1 MGAYFI
7 TGGLGFL
14 GQYIVQA
21 LHEHDRQGEVRVMV
35 RTPRQTYLPVQ
46 SLERV
51 RLVKSDLS
59 RPESYQAALDNADTV
74 IHNAALVS
82 FKQRDR
88 QALEQ
93 ANILGTRALADAAA
107 RQGCKNFILIS
118 SISAIG
124 RKPGGL
130 ANEDTLADLAEK
142 QAHDPYGYSKLMS
155 EGEVLQYAGRMRVV
169 ILNPSVVIGPGS
181 PRIQEISRWLRLL
194 PVLPMIHTLNSFVDV
209 RDVAQAVVLALSA
222 GRSGERYIVT
232 GYNVDML
239 SFSRMALQALGSQAK
254 VIPLPDG
261 LVRLGDGLVDLLDL
275 LRINPGVR
283 RISELNVDKAYD
295 TQKIGRELGWKPAIS
310 LEQSLADTLAV
321 DAREKAC

>member
-21 LHEHDRQGEVRVMV
+21 LHEHDLQGELRVMV
-35 RTPRQTYLPVQ
+35 RTPRQTYLPLQ

-51 RLVKSDLS
+51 RMMKSDLS
-59 RPESYQAALDNADTV
+59 APESYTAALENVDTV

-82 FKQRDR
+82 FKKRNHR
-88 QALEQ
+88 ALEQ
-93 ANILGTRALADAAA
+93 ANILGTRHLAQAAA

-124 RKPGGL
+124 RNPGGL
-130 ANEDTLADLAEK
+130 ADETTPVDLGEK

-155 EGEVLQYAGRMRVV
+155 ENEALQYDGRMRVV
-169 ILNPSVVIGPGS
+169 ILNPSVIIGPGS
-181 PRIQEISRWLRLL
+181 PRIEAIRRWLRLL
-194 PVLPMIHTLNSFVDV
+194 PVLPMIRTMNSFVDV
-209 RDVAQAVVLALSA
+209 RDVAQAVILALQS

-232 GYNVDML
+232 GHNVDML
-239 SFSRMALQALGSQAK
+239 HFSRLALQALGSRAK
-254 VIPLPDG
+254 VVAVPDG
-261 LVRLGDGLVDLLDL
+261 LVWLGDRMVDALDL
-275 LRINPGVR
+275 LRINPGMR

-295 TQKIGRELGWKPAIS
+295 TDKIQRELDWKPAIS
-310 LEQSLADTLAV
+310 LEQSLTDTF
-321 DAREKAC
+321 ARNTARS